1 MDFLSYRLLVQAVAV
16 PYSRTDVAATEGS
29 PLGLRL
35 FPTPYSLLPTPYS
48 LLLSVKSITL
58 LNKTVNN
65 LLFNR
70 LT

>member
-35 FPTPYSLLPTPYS
+35 FPTPYSLLPTPHC
-48 LLLSVKSITL
+48 
-58 LNKTVNN
+58 
-65 LLFNR
+65 
-70 LT
+70 